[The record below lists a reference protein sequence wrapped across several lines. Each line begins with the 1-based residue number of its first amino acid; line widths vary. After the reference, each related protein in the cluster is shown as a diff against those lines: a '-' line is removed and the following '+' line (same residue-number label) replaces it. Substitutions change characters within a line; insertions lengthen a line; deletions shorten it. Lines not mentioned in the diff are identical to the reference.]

1 MVAQAAVN
9 REVVG
14 SNPSIPAT
22 NHKGLQT
29 LQTCEPEKVIDASSD
44 VLECHTRQG
53 QEEYKIQNISR

>member
-1 MVAQAAVN
+1 MEFDEQPCFIWEYGATVAQAAVN

-29 LQTCEPEKVIDASSD
+29 L
-44 VLECHTRQG
+44 
-53 QEEYKIQNISR
+53 